1 MYACAC
7 PCVLGRVCVWGVCV
21 QLASEFDLR
30 VYCLVTSVEPLRWV
44 HWGRSLVNV
53 DVDGWVW
60 DGGQGSIRMRLC
72 FRALVQGSHPV
83 DGLTAWSINQLM
95 LHL

>member
-1 MYACAC
+1 MCMPVC
-7 PCVLGRVCVWGVCV
+7 VGPCVCVWGGGV

-53 DVDGWVW
+53 DVDGRVW
-60 DGGQGSIRMRLC
+60 DGGQGSIRMCLF
-72 FRALVQGSHPV
+72 FRALVQGSRPV